1 MQIKNRIKEL
11 RIVSASQLVKSG
23 YNWRTHS
30 DYQLSLLRDIIE
42 EVGFAGAVIARERSD
57 GSLEIID
64 GHARAEL
71 AGNEEVPV
79 LILDVND
86 TEAKKI
92 LATYDP
98 IGALAGTDSERL
110 DALLGEVEIAS
121 QGVTQMLEQLR
132 AKVEPPEPPEE
143 FEELTADIDTNRVC
157 PKCGYRWSE

>member
-1 MQIKNRIKEL
+1 MKIKDRIKEL
-11 RIVSASQLVKSG
+11 RKVPASQLAKSG

-30 DYQLSLLRDIIE
+30 DYQLGLLKDIIE
-42 EVGFAGAVIARERSD
+42 EVGFAGAVLARERPD

-79 LILDVND
+79 LVLDVTD
-86 TEAKKI
+86 AEAKKI

-121 QGVTQMLEQLR
+121 QGVAQMLEQLR
-132 AKVEPPEPPEE
+132 AKAEPPEPPEE
-143 FEELTADIDTNRVC
+143 FEELGDDIETNRVC